1 MRLGLA
7 VTTRRFVYTT
17 NREPFVAPAPPAQ
30 EGAYVYQLDNPN
42 NIIIITA

>member
-7 VTTRRFVYTT
+7 VTTRCFVPTT
-17 NREPFVAPAPPAQ
+17 NREPFVPTPPPAQ